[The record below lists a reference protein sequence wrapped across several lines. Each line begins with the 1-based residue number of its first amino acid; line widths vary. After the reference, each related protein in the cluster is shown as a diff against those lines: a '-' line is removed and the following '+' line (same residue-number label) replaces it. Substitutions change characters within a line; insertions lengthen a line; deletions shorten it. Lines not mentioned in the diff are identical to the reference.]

1 MKTSFVSMVILSAV
15 LVLGGCSGTY
25 KTVSKSQLVA
35 ESDPTVLRLADAA
48 DRAASALELLAA
60 VEQTRTPSASVAAL
74 DDVPEQLRRSIS
86 VSWVGP
92 VEPIAEKL
100 ADRAGYEFNTL
111 GDRPPVPVIVTV
123 DAVNK
128 PLIDILRDIGLQVG
142 SRADVIVDAKRQV
155 VEVSYA
161 PISDG

>member
-1 MKTSFVSMVILSAV
+1 MKTSIIPTVILSAV
-15 LVLGGCSGTY
+15 LLLAGCSGYQVT
-25 KTVSKSQLVA
+25 SRSQLVA
-35 ESDPTVLRLADAA
+35 EPDSTSLRLADAA

-60 VEQTRTPSASVAAL
+60 VEQTRTPSAGVAAL

-86 VSWVGP
+86 VTWVGP

-100 ADRAGYEFNTL
+100 ADRAGYSFSTL
-111 GDRPPVPVIVTV
+111 GDRPPIPVIVTV
-123 DAVNK
+123 EAVNK

-142 SRADVIVDAKRQV
+142 NRADLIVDAQRQV